1 MHFWPDLRPQTRYG
15 VTTAERRQDMHEVVT
30 LHKSSV
36 FDTLEEAEEAYFEAC
51 NYYEFVL
58 MQRHG
63 SDGCVEEIWH
73 SW

>member
-1 MHFWPDLRPQTRYG
+1 
-15 VTTAERRQDMHEVVT
+15 MHEVVT

>member
-1 MHFWPDLRPQTRYG
+1 MRPAPE
-15 VTTAERRQDMHEVVT
+15 VTKAGRNLNMYEVMT
-30 LHKSSV
+30 THASSF

-51 NYYEFVL
+51 NCYEFVL

-63 SDGCVEEIWH
+63 SNGCVEEIRQ